1 MKIVCDEN
9 ITLASNFFSDLGDV
23 VFVDGRS
30 LSREQLYDADV
41 LLARSV
47 TPVTQDLLKGTSVRF
62 VGSATSGIDHVD
74 LDWLHQNGIEFSSAP
89 GCNANSVVEYVLC
102 AIAEID
108 DYWERLEGGGQ
119 VGIVGFGHVGKCL
132 AKRLA
137 ALKIAHIIYDP
148 WLCSEEDS
156 FTDDLNEVLNS
167 DVVTLHASLCH
178 EEPWSSRHIIN
189 SLSLQEISKDSLLIN
204 AARGELIDTP
214 ALLDLFR
221 RGFGPNVVCDVWEGE
236 PSISQDLLKNVRIGT
251 PHVAGYSYDGKVLG
265 TMMLSKALYS
275 FLCIEHD
282 PESICLDP
290 PNAVKILSGTNSAD
304 TARNILRGF
313 YRIDKDDD
321 NLRGSLTGNVEQD
334 SFSFD
339 RLRSN
344 YYERREAYGSS
355 ILDTGLELHQ
365 LVMAERLGCKVL
377 SDH

>member
-1 MKIVCDEN
+1 MDKTIEARQAINTISQIKISFNDMIVKACSMAIEQHPQINSSWLDDRIRFNDHIHIGVAMAVEN
-9 ITLASNFFSDLGDV
+9 G
-23 VFVDGRS
+23 
-30 LSREQLYDADV
+30 
-41 LLARSV
+41 LLV
-47 TPVTQDLLKGTSVRF
+47 PVVRF
-62 VGSATSGIDHVD
+62 ADQLT
-74 LDWLHQNGIEFSSAP
+74 
-89 GCNANSVVEYVLC
+89 
-102 AIAEID
+102 
-108 DYWERLEGGGQ
+108 
-119 VGIVGFGHVGKCL
+119 
-132 AKRLA
+132 
-137 ALKIAHIIYDP
+137 
-148 WLCSEEDS
+148 
-156 FTDDLNEVLNS
+156 
-167 DVVTLHASLCH
+167 
-178 EEPWSSRHIIN
+178 
-189 SLSLQEISKDSLLIN
+189 LQEISKDSLLIN

-290 PNAVKILSGTNSAD
+290 PNAVKILSGTTSAD

-365 LVMAERLGCKVL
+365 LTMARGLGCKVL